1 MKKSFRLPR
10 VCQQLGCLTHLG
22 IGAVLGVSP
31 GRLLPLLL
39 LGHSVLG
46 VSGDSDIG
54 GGAGEEVPSFA
65 AGSSAAGLSNSPL
78 ASVSSWVLTPDG
90 FFLFFFSSDILS
102 LDFREDSE
110 FGFPSSASTEAE
122 EECVARACM

>member
-1 MKKSFRLPR
+1 MALRSSASLSILGFRDDFFL
-10 VCQQLGCLTHLG
+10 
-22 IGAVLGVSP
+22 
-31 GRLLPLLL
+31 
-39 LGHSVLG
+39 
-46 VSGDSDIG
+46 G

-110 FGFPSSASTEAE
+110 FGFPSSAFTEAE